1 MATSTPPTT
10 LDLSTTSESTTL
22 PPNIAQTT
30 TVESS
35 TGSSVQPG
43 GQETTVASSNN
54 PRQDSRLSIGT
65 LVGVICGTI
74 ITALVIVFVSV
85 LIVYKWQLCRCAQDK
100 RTKKKAIHTGIR
112 KCSNLFYFTQCHACK
127 QL

>member
-1 MATSTPPTT
+1 MSTSTPPTT
-10 LDLSTTSESTTL
+10 RNLSTTS
-22 PPNIAQTT
+22 
-30 TVESS
+30 
-35 TGSSVQPG
+35 
-43 GQETTVASSNN
+43 GQATTVASSNN

-100 RTKKKAIHTGIR
+100 RTKEKAVHTGIR
-112 KCSNLFYFTQCHACK
+112 KCSNLFCFTQCHACK